1 MNRRTFLVTG
11 VMAAAG
17 SAAGLRAAP
26 ARPRPSRAQLA
37 WQRDE
42 IALFFHFG
50 VNTFS
55 NREWGDGK
63 EDPAT
68 FNPSQLDA
76 SQWAAAARAAG
87 ARSAILTAKHHD
99 GFCLWPT
106 KTTTHSVATR
116 PWRSG
121 RGDVVREFVDAC
133 RAEGLKPG
141 LYLSPWDRHEP
152 CYGDSPRYNDFYCAQ
167 LTELLTGYGPIH
179 EVWFDGAPGAK
190 DPKGVGANGQR
201 QKYDWTRFWQLVRK
215 LQPKAVMFSDAGPDI
230 RWIGTENGMA

>member
-11 VMAAAG
+11 AMAAAG
-17 SAAGLRAAP
+17 SAAVLRAAP

-87 ARSAILTAKHHD
+87 ARAAY
-99 GFCLWPT
+99 
-106 KTTTHSVATR
+106 
-116 PWRSG
+116 G
-121 RGDVVREFVDAC
+121 RG
-133 RAEGLKPG
+133 
-141 LYLSPWDRHEP
+141 
-152 CYGDSPRYNDFYCAQ
+152 
-167 LTELLTGYGPIH
+167 
-179 EVWFDGAPGAK
+179 
-190 DPKGVGANGQR
+190 
-201 QKYDWTRFWQLVRK
+201 
-215 LQPKAVMFSDAGPDI
+215 
-230 RWIGTENGMA
+230 